1 MDTIITAILLIC
13 FLTGLFLTWFFIH
26 RARAKERLLLIE
38 KGIELSNLPK
48 KGFFR
53 VKFPWLKIGIL
64 ITSISFGLLVAFILT
79 KKIQFFHTNAGE
91 RDPSSLFIFLFGGI
105 GMILAYIL
113 DKPKEQK

>member
-38 KGIELSNLPK
+38 KGIDLSNLSK
-48 KGFFR
+48 NGYFK

-64 ITSISFGLLVAFILT
+64 IASISFGLLVAFILN
-79 KKIQFFHTNAGE
+79 KIQFFRTNAGE
-91 RDPSSLFIFLFGGI
+91 RDTSSLFIFLFGGI
-105 GMILAYIL
+105 GMILAYIF